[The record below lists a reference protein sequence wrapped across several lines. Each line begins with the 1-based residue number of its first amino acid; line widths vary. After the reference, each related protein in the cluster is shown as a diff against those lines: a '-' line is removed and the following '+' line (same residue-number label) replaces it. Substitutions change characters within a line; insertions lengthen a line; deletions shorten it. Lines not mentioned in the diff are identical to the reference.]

1 MSNIDGLLSEWLDA
15 KAQETAAQK
24 RRTKIEAEITA
35 AFDTKPEGSITHK
48 TERHKVTLTQP
59 IRRTVDTAVWASVR
73 DLIPEQ
79 MHPVKV
85 KLGAD
90 ASGMKW
96 LADSEPAMWAKIA
109 PAFETK
115 PGKIGVKVEEINNGN

>member
-59 IRRTVDTAVWASVR
+59 ISRKVDAAVWGSVGY
-73 DLIPEQ
+73 LIPEQ
-79 MHPVKV
+79 LRPVKV
-85 KLGAD
+85 KLEPD
-90 ASGMKW
+90 AKGMKW
-96 LADSEPAMWAKIA
+96 LAENEPAMWAKIA

-115 PGKIGVKVEEINNGN
+115 PGKIGVKVEEINND